1 MSILDA
7 PLARLDGTP
16 GTLRDLTGGQPALL
30 VNVAS
35 KCGLTPQYSTLEQ
48 LQETYADRGFTVV
61 GLPCNQFGGQEPGS
75 SEEIAEFCSATYGV
89 SFPMIEKVE
98 VNGDDRHEIYQRARR
113 DARTRRAR
121 PATCSG
127 TSRSSSSTA
136 TARWWPASTRPW
148 SRRTRR
154 SSAASSRSS
163 TEVDLSA
170 LLAEHP
176 VVDGHNDLLWTAR
189 EETALRLGRP
199 RRRRRPAPRPTPTCR
214 GCAAGGVGAQFWSV
228 YVPTRLTGDHA
239 VSATLEQVDAA
250 YALTARYADR
260 LAPARTADD
269 VEAAWADGRIASLM
283 GAEGGHSINCS
294 LGTLRQLHALGV
306 QYLTLTHNANTP
318 WADSATDRPVAG
330 GLTAFGREVVREMN
344 RIGMMVDLSHVSAD
358 TMRDALAVAEVPA
371 IFSHSSAR
379 AVTDSPRNAPDDVLE
394 SLRDQGGVCMVTF
407 VPKFVNQACADWH
420 RGAVEAAAAEG
431 IAEAD
436 NARFS
441 PFYAAYR
448 AARPEPVADLSDV
461 VAHCEHVREVA
472 GIDHVGPGRRLRR
485 RRGAAH
491 RARGRHGLPGTALRA
506 GRPRLVRRRP
516 RPAHLPQRAAGD
528 AVRRG
533 GGPGDPAA
541 PGAEPG
547 PDRGPRPPRE
557 VRQTTAQGIG

>member
-1 MSILDA
+1 V
-7 PLARLDGTP
+7 
-16 GTLRDLTGGQPALL
+16 DLPALL
-30 VNVAS
+30 A
-35 KCGLTPQYSTLEQ
+35 Q
-48 LQETYADRGFTVV
+48 
-61 GLPCNQFGGQEPGS
+61 
-75 SEEIAEFCSATYGV
+75 
-89 SFPMIEKVE
+89 
-98 VNGDDRHEIYQRARR
+98 
-113 DARTRRAR
+113 
-121 PATCSG
+121 
-127 TSRSSSSTA
+127 
-136 TARWWPASTRPW
+136 
-148 SRRTRR
+148 
-154 SSAASSRSS
+154 
-163 TEVDLSA
+163 
-170 LLAEHP
+170 HP

-189 EETALRLGRP
+189 EETRYDWDALDVG
-199 RRRRRPAPRPTPTCR
+199 AGGTPTHTDLPR
-214 GCAAGGVGAQFWSV
+214 LAAGGVGAQFWSV

-260 LAPARTADD
+260 LAPARTADE

-283 GAEGGHSINCS
+283 GAEGGHSINSS

-448 AARPEPVADLSDV
+448 AARPEPAADLSDV

-472 GIDHVGPGRRLRR
+472 GIDHVGLGGDYDGVEILPTGLEDVTGYPALLSALADRGWSADDLARLTCRNVLRVMRSVEAGAREIQRLR
-485 RRGAAH
+485 GPSL
-491 RARGRHGLPGTALRA
+491 ARIEDLDH
-506 GRPRLVRRRP
+506 
-516 RPAHLPQRAAGD
+516 PAR
-528 AVRRG
+528 
-533 GGPGDPAA
+533 
-541 PGAEPG
+541 
-547 PDRGPRPPRE
+547 
-557 VRQTTAQGIG
+557 